1 ARALRSARSDL
12 LAELASSGASPDP
25 QPDLGE
31 RMTKS
36 FTQGEILALHDMRR
50 PLPESLEPLDR
61 DSRRVVSNH
70 LRAFAELD
78 DPTKAPEPDPL
89 PVVASML
96 ARPEARDTFAALARS
111 ASLDELHALRDPDA
125 PDPDGM
131 AGRGTEGRQR
141 IAEVFRTGPVPDRED
156 AAPDPRFVDDVLV
169 LSCAVS
175 ERIDAEAPFHRT
187 TLPRDV
193 EAVMRDAANA
203 RNVPGAEVEDLA
215 FGIAWKRAE
224 TDLRVG
230 VAREIDEGEIHEVHA
245 QFQGNPDFVRQDQ
258 VKAWKAGVAKGM
270 RRLHREE
277 PLPTGIELRVARAVL
292 ATHGTARQELAMA
305 MAEALERGTTPSADG
320 IRKERAAVLG
330 QLKQGTRDL
339 GSYDERLLLRRVYRN
354 FTGAEVREICEG
366 RGPVLERLSDGKAR
380 ATVKEEM
387 VHLHGDTRYPEPS
400 PWRARHDALA
410 KATGADRYFG
420 AERGMSAEI
429 EI

>member
-1 ARALRSARSDL
+1 
-12 LAELASSGASPDP
+12 
-25 QPDLGE
+25 
-31 RMTKS
+31 MTRS

-89 PVVASML
+89 PVVAAML

-111 ASLDELHALRDPDA
+111 ASLDELHALRDPDSE
-125 PDPDGM
+125 DPDGM

-193 EAVMRDAANA
+193 EAVLRDAANA
-203 RNVPGAEVEDLA
+203 RNVPGAEVEELA
-215 FGIAWKRAE
+215 FGIARKRAE

-230 VAREIDEGEIHEVHA
+230 MAREIDEGEIHEVNA

-258 VKAWKAGVAKGM
+258 VKAYKAGVAKGM
-270 RRLHREE
+270 RRLHRDE
-277 PLPTGIELRVARAVL
+277 PLPTGIELRVARAVI
-292 ATHGTARQELAMA
+292 ATHGTERHELAMA
-305 MAEALERGTTPSADG
+305 MAEALERGTTTTADG

-330 QLKQGTRDL
+330 QLQQGTRNL

-366 RGPVLERLSDGKAR
+366 RGPVLERLPDSKAR
-380 ATVKEEM
+380 AMVREEM

-410 KATGADRYFG
+410 KATGADRYLG

-429 EI
+429 DLS